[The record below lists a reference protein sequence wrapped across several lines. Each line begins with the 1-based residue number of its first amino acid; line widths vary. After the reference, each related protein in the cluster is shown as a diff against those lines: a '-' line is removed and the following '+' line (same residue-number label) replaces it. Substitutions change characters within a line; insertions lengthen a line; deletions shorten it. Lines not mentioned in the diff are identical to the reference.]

1 MNKSPS
7 NQGTALIYCRVST
20 RRQEDEGTSLD
31 SQEAACVSHA
41 QSLGFT
47 SWRVTR
53 EVYSGAELHNRP
65 LLSRDRTD
73 LNAGQFQA
81 LIAYS
86 TDRLSRDPIH
96 LAILA
101 EDCQRHSVRLIFV
114 SEPLDTTPEGQL
126 IQYVK
131 GYSNKMEREKIRERQ
146 LRGKR
151 QRALNGKVNNHGP
164 ELYGYRRD

>member
-1 MNKSPS
+1 
-7 NQGTALIYCRVST
+7 
-20 RRQEDEGTSLD
+20 
-31 SQEAACVSHA
+31 
-41 QSLGFT
+41 
-47 SWRVTR
+47 
-53 EVYSGAELHNRP
+53 VYSGAELYDRP
-65 LLSRDRTD
+65 LLSRDRAD
-73 LNAGQFQA
+73 LKSGQFQA
-81 LIAYS
+81 LITYS

-101 EDCQRHSVRLIFV
+101 EDCQRHGIQLVFV

-151 QRALNGKVNNHGP
+151 QRALNGQGEQSRPRTVRVSP
-164 ELYGYRRD
+164 